1 MIIVRDRY
9 IQLTTKNT
17 AYVMSHTDSGL
28 LLHNYYGRKV
38 DFVNYE
44 NVSAKLDCGFGTSVL
59 YEGNP
64 DEHLD
69 VLELEFSTIGIGDY
83 RESLIA
89 VFNENLGYSAN
100 FKYRGYE
107 ILKSHSEAVPHSY
120 DESEVL
126 RIDLYD
132 DVARI
137 GIALFYKVFEES
149 DVISRYLKITNHSDR
164 VFHLRRCFSL
174 QLDLLADDFLM
185 MTFEG
190 TWAKER
196 HVREKELQS
205 GIYINDSKTGG
216 SSNRHNPLVIIK
228 RRNTTENSGDCFG
241 FNLVYSGNH
250 KTLIEITPQHRMRV
264 LTGINDHAFDF
275 TLEPGGVFISPEA
288 VITYSAD
295 GLNGLSQ
302 NFHSFINNHIIRGP
316 YKNKARPVLLN
327 SWEAT
332 YFKFNEKKL
341 LALAKEASKIG
352 IELFVLDDGWFG
364 NRDDDTSSLGDWDVN
379 YRKLPHGLAGLAKR
393 INQMGMDFGLWV
405 EPEMI
410 NEKSNLYREH
420 PDWAVKVE
428 GRKPGVSRN
437 QLVLDL
443 TNQEVRN
450 YLIEKLTEVFSSC
463 NLKYVKWDYNRNITD
478 LYGSTL
484 TNQGEFLHRYIL
496 GFYEI
501 IGELVRRFPDI
512 LFEGCA
518 SGGNRFDL
526 GMLCYFPQIWTSDN
540 TDYLE
545 RLYIQT
551 GTSYG
556 YPLSAMT
563 NHVSAVPNHQTLR
576 ETPLSSRFNLACFG
590 NLGYELNLLELK
602 QNEKAEIK
610 AQINLYKRHRML
622 FQYGVFYRFE
632 KTIFMNNNTYFY
644 NVDPNGE
651 QAVLGFFQELVHPA
665 QKDDI
670 IYLYGLKPGLYRFTN
685 RRVKINLKKFGGL
698 INFVLP
704 VRIKVDGKLH
714 NFICR
719 VYKLKGETDSYLIT
733 DDALKYAGIRLSS
746 QFLGSGFNNKVRVLG
761 DFGSRLYFLNR
772 TENK

>member
-443 TNQEVRN
+443 TNQEVCN

-733 DDALKYAGIRLSS
+733 DDALKFAGIRLSS

>member
-733 DDALKYAGIRLSS
+733 DDALKFAGIRLSS